1 MGARPAMG
9 DVKCY
14 NFTILLAAIEG
25 CFSKLSRRY
34 SLLVSDIS
42 VKIVKVILVKI
53 DFGFRHF
60 SHSIINI
67 YIYYTML
74 VFVFSETIL
83 TND

>member
-1 MGARPAMG
+1 MLAHKHNLIINLASTNLAE
-9 DVKCY
+9 
-14 NFTILLAAIEG
+14 NFIMA
-25 CFSKLSRRY
+25 
-34 SLLVSDIS
+34 SDFS

-67 YIYYTML
+67 NIYYTML
-74 VFVFSETIL
+74 VFMFSETIL